1 MDTAEL
7 FGYKNKNVLVTG
19 AFSGMGKAAARLLSE
34 LGANVYAV
42 CRRNGRHSEL
52 DFPICRILHA
62 DLGEKRDLDNLAD
75 EIPDNLFAVFF
86 CHGIALNS
94 QGTTYFEG
102 SNAMEVMKVNLLST
116 EYLISRIINKIEDS
130 GSISIIASDRK
141 SVV

>member
-1 MDTAEL
+1 MEMKEL

-52 DFPICRILHA
+52 DFPVKKILYA
-62 DLGEKRDLDNLAD
+62 DLGIKDDLDQLA
-75 EIPDNLFAVFF
+75 EEVPDNLFAVFF

-94 QGTTYFEG
+94 QGTSYFEG
-102 SNAMEVMKVNLLST
+102 SNAMEVMRVNLLST
-116 EYLISRIINKIEDS
+116 VYLIERS
-130 GSISIIASDRK
+130 
-141 SVV
+141 